1 MAGPITRAEVLI
13 PQEHADPLPPRGPL
27 AYQGLWLIL
36 LGIVKKVIIADY
48 IAQYNNW
55 IFDTPTDYTG
65 FECLMGVIGFS
76 VQIFCDFSG
85 YSDLA
90 IGLAALMGFRLQDNF
105 RFPYQA
111 TSLAEFWH
119 RWHIS
124 LSTWFRDYVY
134 IPLGGNRRGELR
146 TYLNHLA
153 TMLIAGVWHG
163 ATGMFVVWGLLHGV
177 GLVVNKFFHRHVFVQ
192 IPPSPFAKPLA
203 WLTTFGYVAFAWI
216 FFRAPSPTTALQLLH
231 QISSDCSL
239 TEFLPFLAARPLWT
253 VLTLV
258 ALELHSVRE
267 RDYLWLRDR
276 FVALPWLLKFLVA
289 LVVVQAAIN
298 LSGASVQPFIYSRF

>member
-1 MAGPITRAEVLI
+1 
-13 PQEHADPLPPRGPL
+13 
-27 AYQGLWLIL
+27 
-36 LGIVKKVIIADY
+36 
-48 IAQYNNW
+48 
-55 IFDTPTDYTG
+55 
-65 FECLMGVIGFS
+65 
-76 VQIFCDFSG
+76 
-85 YSDLA
+85 
-90 IGLAALMGFRLQDNF
+90 
-105 RFPYQA
+105 
-111 TSLAEFWH
+111 
-119 RWHIS
+119 
-124 LSTWFRDYVY
+124 
-134 IPLGGNRRGELR
+134 
-146 TYLNHLA
+146 
-153 TMLIAGVWHG
+153 MLIAGVWHG

-276 FVALPWLLKFLVA
+276 FVALPWLLKLLVA

>member
-1 MAGPITRAEVLI
+1 M
-13 PQEHADPLPPRGPL
+13 
-27 AYQGLWLIL
+27 WLIL
-36 LGIVKKVIIADY
+36 PGIVKKVIIADY

-111 TSLAEFWH
+111 TSLTEFLAPLAH
-119 RWHIS
+119 LSLPPGFATTSISRW
-124 LSTWFRDYVY
+124 
-134 IPLGGNRRGELR
+134 
-146 TYLNHLA
+146 
-153 TMLIAGVWHG
+153 G
-163 ATGMFVVWGLLHGV
+163 ATAVESCAPTSTTLPPCSSQAYGMGPRACSSSGGLLHGV

-203 WLTTFGYVAFAWI
+203 LADNVWLCGVRVDLLPCALTHHGAPAAPPDLLRLLPDGVPPLPR
-216 FFRAPSPTTALQLLH
+216 RA
-231 QISSDCSL
+231 
-239 TEFLPFLAARPLWT
+239 PLWT
-253 VLTLV
+253 VLTLG
-258 ALELHSVRE
+258 AMELHSVRE

-276 FVALPWLLKFLVA
+276 FVALPCCWKLLVA

-298 LSGASVQPFIYSRF
+298 LSGSLRCNRLSIAASDVPQHK